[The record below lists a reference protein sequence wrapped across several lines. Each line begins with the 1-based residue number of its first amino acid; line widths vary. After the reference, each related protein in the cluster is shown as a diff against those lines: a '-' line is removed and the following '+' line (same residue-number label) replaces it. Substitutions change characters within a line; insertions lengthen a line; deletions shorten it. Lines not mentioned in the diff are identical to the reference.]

1 MRQTDFV
8 RVSRPSFDFE
18 SVVTLWKPDS
28 AWHFATVPEEASDE
42 IAARME
48 GFTRGFG
55 SVKVEATIGGS
66 TFATSL
72 FPDSESG
79 CYVLPLKKSV
89 RVAEGIVAGGTT
101 RVHLELVD
109 PRP

>member
-1 MRQTDFV
+1 MRQTV
-8 RVSRPSFDFE
+8 VVHARRPSFDFE

-55 SVKVEATIGGS
+55 SVKVEATIGSS

-89 RVAEGIVAGGTT
+89 RAAEGIVPGVIA
-101 RVHLELVD
+101 RVHLELVEFT
-109 PRP
+109 P

>member
-1 MRQTDFV
+1 MRQTDLMPA
-8 RVSRPSFDFE
+8 SRPSFAFE

-28 AWHFATVPEEASDE
+28 AWHFATVPEDASDE

-55 SVKVEATIGGS
+55 SVRVDVTIGAT
-66 TFATSL
+66 TFSTSL
-72 FPDSESG
+72 FPDSDSG
-79 CYVLPLKKSV
+79 CYVLPLKKAV

-109 PRP
+109 LP

>member
-1 MRQTDFV
+1 MRQTD
-8 RVSRPSFDFE
+8 RVTARRPTFDFE

-28 AWHFATVPEEASDE
+28 AWHFATVPEAASDE

-55 SVKVEATIGGS
+55 SVKVEATIGA
-66 TFATSL
+66 TVFATSL

-89 RVAEGIVAGGTT
+89 REAEGIVAGRTT
-101 RVHLELVD
+101 RVHLELVEFL
-109 PRP
+109 P